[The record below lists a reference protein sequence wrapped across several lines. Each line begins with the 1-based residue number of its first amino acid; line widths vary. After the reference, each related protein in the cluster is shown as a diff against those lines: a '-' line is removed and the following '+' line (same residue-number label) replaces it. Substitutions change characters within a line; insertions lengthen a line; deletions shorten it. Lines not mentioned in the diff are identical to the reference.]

1 MEITSEARKKSSTKW
16 NHLLGTSLKAEIL
29 FLSSLLYFILHFHG
43 YVFLS
48 IHLQTLPL
56 FPLYLCEQIYS
67 RLKTKMLGPVLL
79 LILQLLHMPPHFSTT
94 LSNRQAGQ
102 MNYSSIRNFT
112 FAIPLNL
119 FSPRPLKFTS
129 FTNWEKSLGLSLIL
143 AAEFNF
149 SFECL
154 SWFPN
159 IILSGLLSFLS
170 NYFPLRVLFIY
181 PCSNVGFLQGSNPRP
196 CSYVL
201 HWAVSFM
208 NTLQQYG
215 QYW

>member
-1 MEITSEARKKSSTKW
+1 MCFSPYIFKLAHSF
-16 NHLLGTSLKAEIL
+16 H
-29 FLSSLLYFILHFHG
+29 FI
-43 YVFLS
+43 Y
-48 IHLQTLPL
+48 
-56 FPLYLCEQIYS
+56 CEQIYS

-94 LSNRQAGQ
+94 LNNPQAEQ
-102 MNYSSIRNFT
+102 MSYSSIRNFT

-129 FTNWEKSLGLSLIL
+129 FPNWKNLWVFSLML
-143 AAEFNF
+143 AVEFNL

-159 IILSGLLSFLS
+159 IILSWLLYFLS
-170 NYFPLRVLFIY
+170 NYFPFRVLFIY
-181 PCSNVGFLQGSNPRP
+181 PCLNVSFLPSSNPRP

-201 HWAVSFM
+201 H
-208 NTLQQYG
+208 
-215 QYW
+215 